1 MPRNPA
7 PTLAEIAAD
16 YALWGKYFDV
26 DGLDSPEQWEALG
39 QAARVQMLRDAF
51 DDPHAL
57 LQMLKAGYGSL
68 QPRRVLSGRHR
79 GEPLT

>member
-7 PTLAEIAAD
+7 PTYAEIAAD

-39 QAARVQMLRDAF
+39 QAARVQMLREAF
-51 DDPHAL
+51 GPPTICD
-57 LQMLKAGYGSL
+57 QC
-68 QPRRVLSGRHR
+68 GRNSHDER
-79 GEPLT
+79 GDGACGHCA